1 MSVVTAVRLM
11 SKSKRVGVMTSL
23 STVAYTSSNTQ
34 ANDADVEDNTGSWSA
49 GYSTPCHVIT
59 RQSPDTI
66 ATQQR
71 ETAAAADRVV
81 NDETTA
87 AAAAGADVMSIWSDD
102 VKTMYVTDE
111 SLQQSCDVKVS
122 ASCNTAHRYTVEH
135 PLPPQEGELRGAY

>member
-1 MSVVTAVRLM
+1 MSVITAVRMM

-34 ANDADVEDNTGSWSA
+34 ANDADIEDNTGSWSA

-87 AAAAGADVMSIWSDD
+87 AAAAAADVMSIWSDD

-122 ASCNTAHRYTVEH
+122 ASCNTAHRYTVAH
-135 PLPPQEGELRGAY
+135 PLSPQVG

>member
-11 SKSKRVGVMTSL
+11 SKKRVGVMTSL

-34 ANDADVEDNTGSWSA
+34 ANDADIEDNTGSWSA

-66 ATQQR
+66 AAQQC

-81 NDETTA
+81 DDETTA
-87 AAAAGADVMSIWSDD
+87 AAAAAADVMSIWSDD

-135 PLPPQEGELRGAY
+135 PLPPQEGELRGA